1 VKIPGTARVLPS
13 YCTRSFVL
21 NSALPPF
28 LVAVLASDPS
38 RQRPAVIA
46 HWFNVEVIQLLAHH
60 TSAVIAAVVL
70 FWMVGWLVRRL
81 VHDSV
86 MKRAVLLLDEVVLL
100 AIFVYFAYELLF
112 LLYLRTRN
120 IGAS

>member
-1 VKIPGTARVLPS
+1 MASLYRPCLL
-13 YCTRSFVL
+13 VL
-21 NSALPPF
+21 NSAVPLV
-28 LVAVLASDPS
+28 LVAVIASDSS
-38 RQRPAVIA
+38 RPTAAGVT
-46 HWFNVEVIQLLAHH
+46 HWLNVEALQLLAHH

-70 FWMVGWLVRRL
+70 FWFVGWLVRRL
-81 VHDSV
+81 LHDSA

-100 AIFVYFAYELLF
+100 VIFAYFAYELLF